1 MKKLFTPAV
10 SIASAMLLVLTGCG
24 KRINDELPEN
34 PIEFHTGAFVNPAD
48 PDDTYQSI
56 EYNQRTY
63 IGYGTLKNTIHG
75 YDVGKCLG
83 YIVQD
88 GVPMKDV
95 RVFLLNA
102 DIDENYLVQLVSG
115 GIMDQPVFYRAI
127 DSRGKKIFTPK
138 YIEGLDY
145 NYWK

>member
-1 MKKLFTPAV
+1 MKSRV
-10 SIASAMLLVLTGCG
+10 SILVSVVSALLILAGCG
-24 KRINDELPEN
+24 RRIDYELPED
-34 PIEFHTGAFVNPAD
+34 PIEFHTGTFVNPAD
-48 PDDTYQSI
+48 PDDTYHSI
-56 EYNQRTY
+56 EYNERTY

-102 DIDENYLVQLVSG
+102 DIDENYLVQLVSD
-115 GIMDQPVFYRAI
+115 GIMDQPVFYRAL
-127 DSRGKKIFTPK
+127 DSRGKIIFTPI
-138 YIEGLDY
+138 YIESLDY
-145 NYWK
+145 TYWK

>member
-1 MKKLFTPAV
+1 MKKCFNASFFIAAV
-10 SIASAMLLVLTGCG
+10 LLLILTGCG
-24 KRINDELPEN
+24 RRIDDDLPEN
-34 PIEFHTGAFVNPAD
+34 PIEFHTGTFVNPAD

-56 EYNQRTY
+56 EYNERTY

-115 GIMDQPVFYRAI
+115 GIMDQPVFYL
-127 DSRGKKIFTPK
+127 DSRGKIIFTPK

-145 NYWK
+145 TYWK

>member
-1 MKKLFTPAV
+1 MKSRFPIIV
-10 SIASAMLLVLTGCG
+10 FIASAMLLILTGCG
-24 KRINDELPEN
+24 KRIDSELPEK
-34 PIEFHTGAFVNPAD
+34 PTGFHTGTFANPTD
-48 PDDTYQSI
+48 PDDTYLSI
-56 EYNQRTY
+56 EYDGRTY
-63 IGYGTLKNTIHG
+63 IGYGIPKGRLDGN
-75 YDVGKCLG
+75 DVGKCLG

-115 GIMDQPVFYRAI
+115 GIMDQPVFYRAF

-138 YIEGLDY
+138 YIESLDY
-145 NYWK
+145 TYWK